1 MPQNQT
7 TNIAGMASQS
17 PASAAF
23 QKTLTKMPYSDQLD
37 VLRLKATMTA
47 HAETLLYTSL
57 LQRKFIKNFYR
68 WSIRLAE
75 IERALAAEAGLA
87 QSRFLQSLG
96 VLRESTESQ
105 GYGAWCGIEPKP
117 QPKEL
122 VVLLFH
128 PSGSRLQRTF
138 VAADRFLAPVYAA
151 FLVQKISYAEFDDIK
166 AKVKVEFKTLA
177 NVMDELLTHSKNR

>member
-1 MPQNQT
+1 M
-7 TNIAGMASQS
+7 AGMSSQL
-17 PASAAF
+17 PASAAS
-23 QKTLTKMPYSDQLD
+23 QKTLTKMPCSDQLD
-37 VLRLKATMTA
+37 FVRLKATMTA
-47 HAETLLYTSL
+47 DAETPLHTSL
-57 LQRKFIKNFYR
+57 IQRKFIKNFYR

-96 VLRESTESQ
+96 VLRESIESQ
-105 GYGAWCGIEPKP
+105 GYGAWCSIEPKP

-138 VAADRFLAPVYAA
+138 VAADRFLTPVYAA
-151 FLVQKISYAEFDDIK
+151 YLTQEISTVEFDDIK
-166 AKVKVEFKTLA
+166 AKVKVDFKTFA
-177 NVMDELLTHSKNR
+177 NVLEKLLAHTKKN

>member
-1 MPQNQT
+1 M
-7 TNIAGMASQS
+7 AKMASQS

-47 HAETLLYTSL
+47 YAETLLHTSVM
-57 LQRKFIKNFYR
+57 QRKFIKNFYR

-87 QSRFLQSLG
+87 QSRFVQSL
-96 VLRESTESQ
+96 VALRESIESQ
-105 GYGAWCGIEPKP
+105 GYSAWCGIEPKP

-128 PSGSRLQRTF
+128 PSGIRLHRTF
-138 VAADRFLAPVYAA
+138 VAADRFLAPVYSA
-151 FLVQKISYAEFDDIK
+151 FLAQKISYAEFDNIK
-166 AKVKVEFKTLA
+166 AEVKVGFKALA